1 MKLVDLAKTAVR
13 IIQECGEEGVRSDVL
28 AEQLATPKRR
38 IYDVIAVL
46 KALGQVSTKRRFDG
60 TTITWIDQSQKLVS
74 KTQYD
79 DVVAKFEEADRERI
93 DLQLQLV
100 QLKEQLRITK
110 TKLRRDVKA
119 VEAAD
124 RTEFDTTQLRVRAL
138 SHSGIKKVSQSGID
152 VVIEAHEPGIVVDP
166 TVIEPDENEL
176 LLRNLQ
182 QGL

>member
-1 MKLVDLAKTAVR
+1 MELAKTAVR
-13 IIQECGEEGVRSDVL
+13 ILQDSGDEGIRSDVL
-28 AEQLATPKRR
+28 AEQLSTPKRR

-60 TTITWIDQSQKLVS
+60 TTITWIDQSKNFVPKNQHDDLV
-74 KTQYD
+74 T
-79 DVVAKFEEADRERI
+79 KFEEADRERI

-138 SHSGIKKVSQSGID
+138 SHSGIKKVSQSSRECKYYGTRLRCLSGI
-152 VVIEAHEPGIVVDP
+152 
-166 TVIEPDENEL
+166 L
-176 LLRNLQ
+176 
-182 QGL
+182 